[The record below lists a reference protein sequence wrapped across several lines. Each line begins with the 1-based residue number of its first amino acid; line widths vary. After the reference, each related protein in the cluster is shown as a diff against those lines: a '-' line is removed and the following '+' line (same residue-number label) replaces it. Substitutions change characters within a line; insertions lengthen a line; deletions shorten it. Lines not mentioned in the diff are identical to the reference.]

1 MAVTAVVEPTL
12 PAPPAPPELLERD
25 EDGQRLGALLWRPGP
40 GWRAVS
46 SAVLGGGI
54 GPRAWVMNVQVAHGY
69 TRTDPEA
76 HLAELARRAGLRG
89 PGVGLMTAA
98 EVARRGT
105 AADGG
110 AVAVATAGID
120 VRGWAAAQGPAVP
133 APQAPG
139 TINIVVT
146 VPAPLTDAALVNAV
160 ATATE
165 AKVQALLD
173 AGHDCSGTPTD
184 AVCVLAREPGTAVPT
199 EPFAGPRSLWG
210 ARLARAVH
218 AAVGAALPAPGVS

>member
-1 MAVTAVVEPTL
+1 MTVVRERAL
-12 PAPPAPPELLERD
+12 PELPELPELLERD

-46 SAVLGGGI
+46 SAVLGGGL
-54 GPRAWVMNVQVAHGY
+54 GERHWVMNVQVAHGY

-76 HLAELARRAGLRG
+76 HLAALARRAGLDG

-98 EVARRGT
+98 EVARRG
-105 AADGG
+105 AARDGG
-110 AVAVATAGID
+110 ADAVATAGIE
-120 VRGWAAAQGPAVP
+120 VRGWAAAPGPALP
-133 APQAPG
+133 APQPPG

-184 AVCVLAREPGTAVPT
+184 AVCVLAPAPRPGGPA

-218 AAVGAALPAPGVS
+218 RAVGAALR

>member
-1 MAVTAVVEPTL
+1 MTAVVEPTL
-12 PAPPAPPELLERD
+12 PAPPAAPELLERV

-76 HLAELARRAGLRG
+76 HLADLARRAGLHG

-98 EVARRGT
+98 EVDRRGT

-110 AVAVATAGID
+110 VGAVATAGID
-120 VRGWAAAQGPAVP
+120 VRGWAAAPGPAVP

-218 AAVGAALPAPGVS
+218 AAVGAALPAPGAG